1 MHVCELHP
9 QALPGQL
16 LLPFSS
22 TWCRSVTGVCCVQ
35 LPRPQRTPIADM
47 PNSPVPTQ
55 SSFGDMSS
63 TSCMAPNTLLPLPRS
78 TSTMGTASRP
88 SADAPRPSLDHCDT
102 VTAFPH
108 GLHATFPANH
118 KVTSHDSEHHKQA
131 EFMSRPVF
139 SSPSDVLQQE
149 PTVALM
155 MEEETTYSVTNT
167 TTHALDITQVQAH
180 QSSLV
185 LPQHPSDP
193 SVPTSGDCASI
204 PFPSFAGTTLQIA
217 SPTSTYV
224 PLDIPIVGDIP
235 CAYRHVRAA
244 AIDNQDGLRNAANAA
259 AALPAM
265 HTSLPFGIGVQSQR
279 HQHERR
285 LQRHSSILSAA
296 SSISASTRRQA
307 QGRGPS
313 DLEAEAMCLPSNN
326 RQAANKESLKPQP
339 SIRSVKQQV
348 QAHSA

>member
-1 MHVCELHP
+1 
-9 QALPGQL
+9 
-16 LLPFSS
+16 
-22 TWCRSVTGVCCVQ
+22 
-35 LPRPQRTPIADM
+35 M

-88 SADAPRPSLDHCDT
+88 SADAPRPSLDYCDT

-118 KVTSHDSEHHKQA
+118 ELASHDSQHHKH
-131 EFMSRPVF
+131 ELMSRPVF
-139 SSPSDVLQQE
+139 SSPCDVLQQE

-155 MEEETTYSVTNT
+155 MEEETTYSVSNT
-167 TTHALDITQVQAH
+167 TTHAPDITQVQAQ

-204 PFPSFAGTTLQIA
+204 PFPTFAGTTLQIA

-224 PLDIPIVGDIP
+224 PLDMPIAGDIP

-259 AALPAM
+259 AELPAM
-265 HTSLPFGIGVQSQR
+265 HTSLPFGIGLQSQR

-285 LQRHSSILSAA
+285 LQRHSSILSAV

-307 QGRGPS
+307 QGTGPS
-313 DLEAEAMCLPSNN
+313 ELEAEAMCLPSNN
-326 RQAANKESLKPQP
+326 RQAASKPSLKPQL
-339 SIRSVKQQV
+339 SISSAKQQV